1 MKKNETHVSVLTPLL
16 IAMSI
21 CFAILKLSDIISM
34 SWWLITAPLI
44 LAGGIWLI
52 IILVILIANLIEN
65 IKWRRR

>member
-21 CFAILKLSDIISM
+21 CFAILKLADIISM
-34 SWWLITAPLI
+34 SWWLVAAPLI
-44 LAGGIWLI
+44 LTIGIWLI
-52 IILVILIANLIEN
+52 IILVFLTANLIEN

>member
-1 MKKNETHVSVLTPLL
+1 MKKNETHVSVLTPIL

-21 CFAILKLSDIISM
+21 CFAILKLANVISM
-34 SWWLITAPLI
+34 SWWLVTAPI
-44 LAGGIWLI
+44 IIAGGIWLL